1 MTSKKWIRTD
11 KLGLKVGDILTFD
24 DGRTQAHATID
35 GIREYIIRVIADR
48 PDLRI
53 CRIPYSENLMD
64 FTYRLTDKN
73 LNHNQCLGLWR
84 FEGQTLRQ
92 RYKSNMK
99 LENQK
104 NHD

>member
-35 GIREYIIRVIADR
+35 GIREYIIRIIADR

-73 LNHNQCLGLWR
+73 LNHNQCLGLWQ

-92 RYKSNMK
+92 CYKSNMK

>member
-1 MTSKKWIRTD
+1 MPGKKWIRTD
-11 KLGLKVGDILTFD
+11 KLGLKIGDILTFD

-35 GIREYIIRVIADR
+35 GIREYVIRVIADR

-53 CRIPYSENLMD
+53 CRIPYSENLVD
-64 FTYRLTDKN
+64 FTYRLIDKTP

-92 RYKSNMK
+92 RYRSNIK
-99 LENQK
+99 LAK
-104 NHD
+104 NL